1 MGFAWSSQPAAS
13 SSGPAS
19 VLEGK
24 GWTVTERPRKPQ
36 TSSLLLKDK
45 IFEARQSVSLD
56 LWHPTKS
63 KGSVSELHTI
73 TWRTWLPLLCVEG
86 SGASPGAAE
95 AGTTFL
101 REAAPG
107 GPMGNPEGL
116 CKALRTAELQGPRQ
130 DPGREVSS
138 RRVVMRAF
146 MS

>member
-45 IFEARQSVSLD
+45 IFEARQSVSLA

-73 TWRTWLPLLCVEG
+73 TWGTWLPLLCVEG

-107 GPMGNPEGL
+107 SPMGNPEGL